1 MIGGVLLFSTLPF
14 FSLGVP
20 IKGQLKEAMALAYK
34 EYNEA
39 IMPTLSMERRTEYDI
54 GPFLRWWSSYSLT
67 LYESENEIILSLT
80 LCESES
86 EIMLS
91 LTLCESEIM
100 LSLTLCDI
108 FFQDGSGVDEIPA
121 HSHVWNHDNLKMTEI
136 LMKYFLKS

>member
-67 LYESENEIILSLT
+67 LYESESEII
-80 LCESES
+80 
-86 EIMLS
+86 
-91 LTLCESEIM
+91 

-121 HSHVWNHDNLKMTEI
+121 HSHVWNQDNLKMTEI
-136 LMKYFLKS
+136 LMKYFLSCLLKINF

>member
-20 IKGQLKEAMALAYK
+20 IKGQLKEAMALANK

-67 LYESENEIILSLT
+67 LYD
-80 LCESES
+80 SES
-86 EIMLS
+86 EIIS
-91 LTLCESEIM
+91 SCVT
-100 LSLTLCDI
+100 
-108 FFQDGSGVDEIPA
+108 FKPFSGWIR
-121 HSHVWNHDNLKMTEI
+121 S
-136 LMKYFLKS
+136 

>member
-67 LYESENEIILSLT
+67 LYESEIILSLT

-91 LTLCESEIM
+91 LTLC
-100 LSLTLCDI
+100 DI
-108 FFQDGSGVDEIPA
+108 FFQDGSRVDEIPA

-136 LMKYFLKS
+136 LMKYFLES

>member
-67 LYESENEIILSLT
+67 LYESESEIILSLT
-80 LCESES
+80 LYESES
-86 EIMLS
+86 EM
-91 LTLCESEIM
+91 
-100 LSLTLCDI
+100 I
-108 FFQDGSGVDEIPA
+108 FSCVTFKPFSGWIR
-121 HSHVWNHDNLKMTEI
+121 S
-136 LMKYFLKS
+136 

>member
-80 LCESES
+80 LCESE
-86 EIMLS
+86 IMLS
-91 LTLCESEIM
+91 LTLCV
-100 LSLTLCDI
+100 I

-136 LMKYFLKS
+136 LMKYFLES

>member
-1 MIGGVLLFSTLPF
+1 MRSDFFTLIIIGKGSMIGGVLLFSTLPF

-67 LYESENEIILSLT
+67 LYESESEIILSLT
-80 LCESES
+80 LYESES
-86 EIMLS
+86 EI
-91 LTLCESEIM
+91 
-100 LSLTLCDI
+100 I
-108 FFQDGSGVDEIPA
+108 FSCVTFKPFSGWIR
-121 HSHVWNHDNLKMTEI
+121 S
-136 LMKYFLKS
+136 

>member
-67 LYESENEIILSLT
+67 LYESESEIILSLT
-80 LCESES
+80 LC
-86 EIMLS
+86 
-91 LTLCESEIM
+91 
-100 LSLTLCDI
+100 DI
-108 FFQDGSGVDEIPA
+108 QTFFQDGSGVDEIPA
-121 HSHVWNHDNLKMTEI
+121 HSHVWNHDNLKMTGI
-136 LMKYFLKS
+136 LMKYFLES

>member
-67 LYESENEIILSLT
+67 LYESESEIILSLT
-80 LCESES
+80 LCESE
-86 EIMLS
+86 I
-91 LTLCESEIM
+91 I

-108 FFQDGSGVDEIPA
+108 FFRMDPELTRYRPTPMFGI
-121 HSHVWNHDNLKMTEI
+121 MI
-136 LMKYFLKS
+136 I

>member
-67 LYESENEIILSLT
+67 LYD
-80 LCESES
+80 SES
-86 EIMLS
+86 EINS
-91 LTLCESEIM
+91 NFRNSKVITSKEIV
-100 LSLTLCDI
+100 L
-108 FFQDGSGVDEIPA
+108 
-121 HSHVWNHDNLKMTEI
+121 MTM
-136 LMKYFLKS
+136 MKEMTGWKEKTVRPDT

>member
-39 IMPTLSMERRTEYDI
+39 RMPTLSMERRTEYDI

-80 LCESES
+80 LCESE
-86 EIMLS
+86 IMLS
-91 LTLCESEIM
+91 LTLCV
-100 LSLTLCDI
+100 I

>member
-67 LYESENEIILSLT
+67 LYESESEIILSF
-80 LCESES
+80 
-86 EIMLS
+86 
-91 LTLCESEIM
+91 TLCESEIM
-100 LSLTLCDI
+100 LSLILCDI
-108 FFQDGSGVDEIPA
+108 FVQDGSGVDEIPA

-136 LMKYFLKS
+136 LIKFFWKVDLNLCLVY